1 MAANIVT
8 TSNVPST
15 LKPTLNKTFGDQTIK
30 NPDWKMCGFKIS
42 SSSDA
47 YEDDQEFAH
56 TGLMPAK
63 TQGALIAI
71 DTIQQ
76 GYAKRYTHVTY
87 ALRMIV
93 SEEAI
98 SDCKYDEAIAGAKSI
113 GRSAIL
119 TQEYECASVFIN
131 AFSTSYVGGDAL
143 SLCNTAHPLP
153 KGGTASNQLATA
165 MSLSETAVETMRAAM
180 RKQPGSNGFVQ
191 AGYEIGKLVIPVE
204 LEARA
209 YRILKSEKQNDTNNN
224 ALNFLKTQGYGVG
237 VNRYFTSTTNWW
249 GVSDLDTGLR
259 YFKRMAPTFR
269 ETNSEDNYSVA
280 YQGIQRFS
288 VGWTDWRDVYG
299 SNI

>member
-8 TSNVPST
+8 TSNIPST
-15 LKPTLNKTFGDQTIK
+15 LKPTLNKTFGDTQIDD
-30 NPDWKMCGFKIS
+30 PYWKQCGFS
-42 SSSDA
+42 ASNSTDA

-63 TQGALIAI
+63 SQGALIAI

-76 GYAKRYTHVTY
+76 GFAKRYTHVTY

-98 SDCKYDEAIAGAKSI
+98 NDCKYEEAINGAESI
-113 GRSAIL
+113 GRSATL
-119 TQEYECASVFIN
+119 TQEYECASIFIN
-131 AFSTSYVGGDAL
+131 AFSSSYVGGDAL

-180 RKQPGSNGFVQ
+180 RKIPGSNGFVQ
-191 AGYEIGKLVIPVE
+191 AGYMLKKIVIPVE
-204 LEARA
+204 LEYRA
-209 YRILKSEKQNDTNNN
+209 NRILKSDQQNDTNNN
-224 ALNFLKTQGYGVG
+224 AINVLKSFKIGIGLNA
-237 VNRYFTSTTNWW
+237 YFTSTTNWW
-249 GVSDLDTGLR
+249 GKSDLKTGLR
-259 YFKRMAPTFR
+259 YFTRMKPTFR
-269 ETNSEDNYSVA
+269 ETNADDIYSVA

-299 SNI
+299 SSI